1 MQPDHGVLAP
11 ADALVVADHRTS
23 SRHIGHY
30 RRVSSTTS
38 GQDLLTTG
46 EAAAL
51 LGSSRQHVV
60 DLCERGHLV
69 YVRIGTHRRLRRADV
84 EALAKPTLTRD
95 QERSLWL
102 HRVVA
107 GRLTMEPD
115 GTLAKARANLDTL
128 RRAHQGNVAQR
139 WIEQW
144 QILLDGPIDS
154 LLDILTSPTG
164 RAIELRQN
172 SPFTGVL
179 SEQERQM
186 TLSSFHA
193 HWRRDHST

>member
-1 MQPDHGVLAP
+1 MQ
-11 ADALVVADHRTS
+11 LVVFLVFS
-23 SRHIGHY
+23 SHY
-30 RRVSSTTS
+30 RRMSSTTS

-60 DLCERGHLV
+60 DLCERGQLG

-84 EALAKPTLTRD
+84 EVLAKPTLTRD

-115 GTLAKARANLDTL
+115 DTLAKARANIDTL

-144 QILLDGPIDS
+144 QMLLDGPIDS
-154 LLDILTSPTG
+154 LLDILTSLKG

-172 SPFTGVL
+172 SPFTSVL
-179 SEQERQM
+179 SEQERQL

-193 HWRRDHST
+193 HWRRDHSA